1 MADTVIWTLPHRI
14 KVVEVERRCAS
25 PRSGEDQVWTEYQV
39 REGRH
44 IRSRHDL
51 RRVAKIAA
59 DAMVK
64 AIDDERAK
72 LNAAE
77 RAKGL

>member
-1 MADTVIWTLPHRI
+1 MAVTVIWTLPHRI

-25 PRSGEDQVWTEYQV
+25 PLDGEDQAWVEYQV

-44 IRSRHDL
+44 VRTRHDL
-51 RRVAKIAA
+51 RRVAKIVA

-72 LNAAE
+72 LNADE